1 MGKHNLDLSVD
12 PWRSDRSFSFAGFLE
27 LGPSDRSL
35 HQTCSFGK
43 PRVSP
48 LRLISLLLR
57 TMGRVVE
64 VTRIPKK
71 KQPAFTG
78 RAVLIFR
85 HFCLNHALGASL
97 LPFAVNAFRPVEA
110 SGNTCGPGVESVD
123 REVTWLILPVVIC
136 LSQRLSHACLSI
148 NNFIL

>member
-35 HQTCSFGK
+35 QQTCSFGK
-43 PRVSP
+43 PRVKP
-48 LRLISLLLR
+48 WRLISLLLR

-71 KQPAFTG
+71 KQPALIG

-85 HFCLNHALGASL
+85 HFCLNHALGAFASL
-97 LPFAVNAFRPVEA
+97 R
-110 SGNTCGPGVESVD
+110 
-123 REVTWLILPVVIC
+123 RERSLRGQPRWE
-136 LSQRLSHACLSI
+136 R
-148 NNFIL
+148 